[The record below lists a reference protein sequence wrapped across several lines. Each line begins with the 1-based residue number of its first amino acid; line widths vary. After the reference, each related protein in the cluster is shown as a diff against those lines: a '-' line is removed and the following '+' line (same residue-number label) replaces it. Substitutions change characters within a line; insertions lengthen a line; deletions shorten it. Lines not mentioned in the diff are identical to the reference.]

1 MSILLVDSIWNVIHS
16 IIYLLNATESTPV
29 WNSGVIS
36 APQCHSLLWGSV
48 LNTSFSN
55 QPFPRCSFECSSVCY
70 WNWIELNKWI
80 NVLQSPFLVSIE
92 NVNSDYYQ
100 RECSDLFINE
110 SLLHRKHEAQR
121 HNSFLLFISSFL
133 SLSPLAIVMQ
143 SATANRLTYRQI
155 NADGWGRTREIFLF
169 KKRAITLKPERS
181 QFTWIAGAMEIWL
194 WCLVFG
200 KYQKHRSRYASHRFR
215 CFCLDDIWVRAVC
228 VRARA
233 MITSVVVVLLY
244 CIRET
249 RRTPYGR
256 TSREVKN
263 WDTKAQRCREQHQQQ
278 QQNMCSK
285 TEPLWYILSSAGNQP
300 NDEEKKYETKFGCS
314 RRVDGEHGAASL

>member
-1 MSILLVDSIWNVIHS
+1 MFTSHISTQISPESNLLTKKMSILLVDSIWNVIHS

-155 NADGWGRTREIFLF
+155 NADG
-169 KKRAITLKPERS
+169 
-181 QFTWIAGAMEIWL
+181 
-194 WCLVFG
+194 
-200 KYQKHRSRYASHRFR
+200 
-215 CFCLDDIWVRAVC
+215 
-228 VRARA
+228 
-233 MITSVVVVLLY
+233 
-244 CIRET
+244 
-249 RRTPYGR
+249 
-256 TSREVKN
+256 
-263 WDTKAQRCREQHQQQ
+263 
-278 QQNMCSK
+278 
-285 TEPLWYILSSAGNQP
+285 
-300 NDEEKKYETKFGCS
+300 
-314 RRVDGEHGAASL
+314 